1 MRLTVFGANGRIGRL
16 VVQQALDAGDE
27 VVAVVRSRYNVSH
40 PNLEVVRVAGLT
52 DPAALVPALKGS
64 DAAISG
70 VGATSRK
77 DVTVASSTTRVILRA
92 LQDAGVRRFVAVT
105 AAPVGPT
112 PPGEGFVMRAIA
124 MPLLRRMLRDIYAD
138 MATMEADI
146 RASGLDWTVVR
157 PPLLRDKPL
166 TGRYRLAIGG
176 NVPRG
181 NSVGRADVAH
191 AMLAVLGNPATVGQ
205 PVGVA
210 W

>member
-1 MRLTVFGANGRIGRL
+1 MRLTVFGATGRIGQL

-27 VVAVVRSRYNVSH
+27 VVAVVRSQYEMSH
-40 PNLEVVRVAGLT
+40 PSLEVVHVSGLT

-70 VGATSRK
+70 VGARSRK

-112 PPGEGFVMRAIA
+112 PPGESFVTRAIA
-124 MPLLRRMLRDIYAD
+124 MPLLRRLLRPIYDD

-157 PPLLRDKPL
+157 PPRLLDKPL
-166 TGRYRLAIGG
+166 TGRYRRAIGA

-181 NSVGRADVAH
+181 NTIGRADVAH
-191 AMLAVLGNPATVGQ
+191 AMLAVLADSATIGQ

-210 W
+210 S

>member
-1 MRLTVFGANGRIGRL
+1 MRITVFGATGRIGQL
-16 VVQQALDAGDE
+16 VVQQALDAGHE
-27 VVAVVRSRYNVSH
+27 VVAVVRSQYDISH
-40 PNLEVVRVAGLT
+40 PSLEVVRVPRLT

-70 VGATSRK
+70 VGARSRK

-112 PPGEGFVMRAIA
+112 PSGESFVTRAIA
-124 MPLLRRMLRDIYAD
+124 MPLLRRLLRPIYDD
-138 MATMEADI
+138 MAAMEADI

-157 PPLLRDKPL
+157 PPRLLDKPL
-166 TGRYRLAIGG
+166 TGRYRLAIGA
-176 NVPRG
+176 NVARG
-181 NSVGRADVAH
+181 NTVSRANVAH
-191 AMLAVLGNPATVGQ
+191 AMLAVLSDSAAIGQ

-210 W
+210 S

>member
-1 MRLTVFGANGRIGRL
+1 MRLTVFGATGRIGQL

-27 VVAVVRSRYNVSH
+27 VVAVVRSQYEMSH
-40 PNLEVVRVAGLT
+40 PSLEVVHVPGLT

-70 VGATSRK
+70 VGARSRK

-92 LQDAGVRRFVAVT
+92 LQEAGVRRFVAVT

-112 PPGEGFVMRAIA
+112 PPGESFVTRAIA
-124 MPLLRRMLRDIYAD
+124 MPLLRRLLRPIYDD
-138 MATMEADI
+138 MAAMEADI

-157 PPLLRDKPL
+157 PPRLLDKPL
-166 TGRYRLAIGG
+166 TGRYRLAIGA

-181 NSVGRADVAH
+181 NTIGRADVAH
-191 AMLAVLGNPATVGQ
+191 AMLAVLADPATIGQ

-210 W
+210 S